1 MTNHGC
7 CPYSDSRSV
16 GILFQ
21 AAAILDQPKARECLY
36 LGAVLFASKLT
47 RERLCWRPV
56 QRNLIQDLEQRSYFL
71 ERSRYAKAGQC

>member
-21 AAAILDQPKARECLY
+21 ETRLYTCLY
-36 LGAVLFASKLT
+36 VRLLATYWLWQSEELHRRRSKSTPATTETTTTESSSTAAVASCPSCVS
-47 RERLCWRPV
+47 ER
-56 QRNLIQDLEQRSYFL
+56 
-71 ERSRYAKAGQC
+71 K